1 MASITCP
8 KCKKRISEFD
18 LVCFSCGCTITEEE
32 RARQLMELEK
42 QRSTDSLKGSSVKER
57 ALKHQKKQ
65 RMLIKLNRIS
75 FGFFRIGWAGLIV
88 PLLIVLLILIVIV
101 LMTI

>member
-18 LVCFSCGCTITEEE
+18 LVCFSCGYTITEAE
-32 RARQLMELEK
+32 RERQLMELEK
-42 QRSTDSLKGSSVKER
+42 QRSNDSLKGSSLRES

-65 RMLIKLNRIS
+65 KRLKKLNRIS
-75 FGFFRIGWAGLIV
+75 FGFFKIGWAEIVV
-88 PLLIVLLILIVIV
+88 PLVIILLILIVII
-101 LMTI
+101 LMII